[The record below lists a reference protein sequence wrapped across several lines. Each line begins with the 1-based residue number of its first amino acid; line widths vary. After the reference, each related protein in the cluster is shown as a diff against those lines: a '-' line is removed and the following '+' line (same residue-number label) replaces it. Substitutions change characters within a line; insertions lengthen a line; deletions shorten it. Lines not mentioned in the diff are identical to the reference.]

1 MKLRKICEEFVGG
14 TNSMKQ
20 YFEIYKNPELK
31 ELRSIEK
38 NYKRFIADFKNEAI
52 YIFDAN
58 LLHQFAAE
66 KLGIEKEY
74 FYNDKNYAFSIAKG
88 RNLPLI
94 TNYFSDIPSKIREEM
109 KDGKHSWFFKYIRKE

>member
-1 MKLRKICEEFVGG
+1 MNLREICEEFVGG
-14 TNSMKQ
+14 TKSMNQ
-20 YFEIYKNPELK
+20 YFEIYKNPDLK

-38 NYKRFIADFKNEAI
+38 NHKRFIADLVI
-52 YIFDAN
+52 YVFDAY

-88 RNLPLI
+88 RSFPL
-94 TNYFSDIPSKIREEM
+94 TPHYFNDIPSKIREEM